1 MDGFLPIML
10 IIVVV
15 ATVAIIARNLVVAKA
30 ASGTGKSRERAERE
44 GDLGAEGLRRAE
56 ERRHIR

>member
-10 IIVVV
+10 IIVVM
-15 ATVAIIARNLVVAKA
+15 ATVAIVARNVVVAKA

-44 GDLGAEGLRRAE
+44 GDLGEEGLRRAD
-56 ERRHIR
+56 RRRRMH